1 MLAVLASPFGLVV
14 DTTATAST
22 ASTALG
28 LPASRALL
36 SRATELPVYITA
48 AADRQELFALAEA
61 AEAEAL
67 AFGTTPQW
75 PRDAS
80 ALCQRWRLIATTKTA
95 GSELLQQMARQPAL
109 GTFRVAQNWKEREA
123 DGALRCDNVISVGR
137 PNGGLLSAWTL
148 LQAGGQSSLTLQHKA
163 KVLQDGT
170 AAQQPLRIAIE
181 LDAVVLG
188 GNRQAGEPEEP
199 ILQLPF
205 PPALL
210 PGLPPPP
217 SLPMIPG
224 LAAALEEVGTV
235 EVTVL
240 DEQLRVVR
248 GVAGARADVLRVF
261 IRDDA
266 GGGAL
271 PTW

>member
-1 MLAVLASPFGLVV
+1 MMLTLAASPFGLVV
-14 DTTATAST
+14 DTTVS
-22 ASTALG
+22 SF
-28 LPASRALL
+28 PASRALL

-61 AEAEAL
+61 AEAEA
-67 AFGTTPQW
+67 AEANRTPQW

-80 ALCQRWRLIATTKTA
+80 ALCQRWRLIATTRTA

-123 DGALRCDNVISVGR
+123 DGELRCDNVISVGR

-163 KVLQDGT
+163 KVLHDGT
-170 AAQQPLRIAIE
+170 AAQPLRIAIE

-217 SLPMIPG
+217 ALPIPG

-266 GGGAL
+266 GGGVL

>member
-1 MLAVLASPFGLVV
+1 M
-14 DTTATAST
+14 
-22 ASTALG
+22 
-28 LPASRALL
+28 
-36 SRATELPVYITA
+36 YITA
-48 AADRQELFALAEA
+48 DAEKKELFALAEA

-80 ALCQRWRLIATTKTA
+80 ALCQRWRLIATTRTG

-109 GTFRVAQNWKEREA
+109 GTFRVVQNWKEREA
-123 DGALRCDNVISVGR
+123 DGALRCDNVISIGR
-137 PNGGLLSAWTL
+137 PNDGLLSAWTL
-148 LQAGGQSSLTLQHKA
+148 LSAGGQSSLTLKHKA
-163 KVLQDGT
+163 EVLHDGT
-170 AAQQPLRIAIE
+170 TAQQPLRLTIE

-188 GNRQAGEPEEP
+188 GNRQAGEPEES
-199 ILQLPF
+199 IIQLSL
-205 PPALL
+205 PPRLL

-217 SLPMIPG
+217 SLPIPG
-224 LAAALEEVGTV
+224 LAAALEEAGTV

-248 GVAGARADVLRVF
+248 GVAGARGDVLRVF
-261 IRDDA
+261 VRDDA

>member
-1 MLAVLASPFGLVV
+1 MGIHAESSLRGRKEQA
-14 DTTATAST
+14 
-22 ASTALG
+22 ALR
-28 LPASRALL
+28 PC
-36 SRATELPVYITA
+36 
-48 AADRQELFALAEA
+48 ALA
-61 AEAEAL
+61 
-67 AFGTTPQW
+67 
-75 PRDAS
+75 AS
-80 ALCQRWRLIATTKTA
+80 LLCARL
-95 GSELLQQMARQPAL
+95 
-109 GTFRVAQNWKEREA
+109 VRE
-123 DGALRCDNVISVGR
+123 DPGD
-137 PNGGLLSAWTL
+137 
-148 LQAGGQSSLTLQHKA
+148 
-163 KVLQDGT
+163 VLHV
-170 AAQQPLRIAIE
+170 
-181 LDAVVLG
+181 DAVVLG

-217 SLPMIPG
+217 ALPVPPG
-224 LAAALEEVGTV
+224 LASALEEVGTV

-261 IRDDA
+261 ALDDA

>member
-1 MLAVLASPFGLVV
+1 MLGLLASPSGLVV
-14 DTTATAST
+14 DTTVRS
-22 ASTALG
+22 S
-28 LPASRALL
+28 PASRALL
-36 SRATELPVYITA
+36 LRATELPVYVTA
-48 AADRQELFALAEA
+48 AADREELFALAEA

-67 AFGTTPQW
+67 ALGTTPQW

-80 ALCQRWRLIATTKTA
+80 ALCQRWRLIATTRTA

-109 GTFRVAQNWKEREA
+109 GTFRVAQNWKERET
-123 DGALRCDNVISVGR
+123 DGALRCDNVVSIGR

-170 AAQQPLRIAIE
+170 AGQQPLRIAIE

-199 ILQLPF
+199 ILQLPL

-217 SLPMIPG
+217 ALPVPPG

-261 IRDDA
+261 ARDDT

>member
-1 MLAVLASPFGLVV
+1 MLGLLASPSGLVV
-14 DTTATAST
+14 DTTVRS
-22 ASTALG
+22 S
-28 LPASRALL
+28 PASRALL
-36 SRATELPVYITA
+36 LRATELPVYVTA
-48 AADRQELFALAEA
+48 AADRQDLFALAEE

-67 AFGTTPQW
+67 ALGTTPQW

-80 ALCQRWRLIATTKTA
+80 ALCQRWRLIATTRTA

-123 DGALRCDNVISVGR
+123 DGALRCDNVVSIGR

-170 AAQQPLRIAIE
+170 AGQQPLRIAIE

-217 SLPMIPG
+217 ALPVPPG
-224 LAAALEEVGTV
+224 LAAALDEVGNV

-261 IRDDA
+261 ARDDA

>member
-1 MLAVLASPFGLVV
+1 MLGLLASPSGLVV
-14 DTTATAST
+14 DTTARS
-22 ASTALG
+22 S
-28 LPASRALL
+28 PASRALL
-36 SRATELPVYITA
+36 LRATELPVYVTA
-48 AADRQELFALAEA
+48 AADREELFALAEA
-61 AEAEAL
+61 AEAEAVAL
-67 AFGTTPQW
+67 GTTPQW

-80 ALCQRWRLIATTKTA
+80 ALCQRWRLIATTRTA

-109 GTFRVAQNWKEREA
+109 GTFRVAQNWKFCA
-123 DGALRCDNVISVGR
+123 ATTSALRCDNVVSIGR

-170 AAQQPLRIAIE
+170 AGQQPLRIAIE

-217 SLPMIPG
+217 ALPVPPG
-224 LAAALEEVGTV
+224 LASALEEVGTV

-261 IRDDA
+261 ARDDT

>member
-1 MLAVLASPFGLVV
+1 
-14 DTTATAST
+14 
-22 ASTALG
+22 
-28 LPASRALL
+28 
-36 SRATELPVYITA
+36 
-48 AADRQELFALAEA
+48 
-61 AEAEAL
+61 
-67 AFGTTPQW
+67 
-75 PRDAS
+75 
-80 ALCQRWRLIATTKTA
+80 
-95 GSELLQQMARQPAL
+95 MARQPAL
-109 GTFRVAQNWKEREA
+109 GTFRVAQNWREA
-123 DGALRCDNVISVGR
+123 DGELRCDNVISVGR

-266 GGGAL
+266 GDGAL

>member
-1 MLAVLASPFGLVV
+1 MLGLLASPSGLVV
-14 DTTATAST
+14 DTTARS
-22 ASTALG
+22 S
-28 LPASRALL
+28 PASRALL
-36 SRATELPVYITA
+36 LRATELPVYVTA
-48 AADRQELFALAEA
+48 AADREELFALAEA

-67 AFGTTPQW
+67 ALGTTPQW

-80 ALCQRWRLIATTKTA
+80 ALCQRWRLIATTRTA

-109 GTFRVAQNWKEREA
+109 GTFRVAQNWKEREP
-123 DGALRCDNVISVGR
+123 DGALRCDNVVSIGR

-170 AAQQPLRIAIE
+170 AGQQPLRIAIE

-205 PPALL
+205 PPAL
-210 PGLPPPP
+210 PVP
-217 SLPMIPG
+217 PG
-224 LAAALEEVGTV
+224 LASALEEVGTV

-261 IRDDA
+261 ARDDA

>member
-1 MLAVLASPFGLVV
+1 MAARRFGAVPEVAA
-14 DTTATAST
+14 DRDHAD
-22 ASTALG
+22 
-28 LPASRALL
+28 RWK
-36 SRATELPVYITA
+36 RTA
-48 AADRQELFALAEA
+48 AADGSATCARNVSSGTELE
-61 AEAEAL
+61 
-67 AFGTTPQW
+67 
-75 PRDAS
+75 
-80 ALCQRWRLIATTKTA
+80 
-95 GSELLQQMARQPAL
+95 
-109 GTFRVAQNWKEREA
+109 V
-123 DGALRCDNVISVGR
+123 LRCDNVVSIGR

-170 AAQQPLRIAIE
+170 AGQQPLRIAIE
-181 LDAVVLG
+181 LDAIVLG

-217 SLPMIPG
+217 ALPVPPG

-261 IRDDA
+261 ARDDT

>member
-1 MLAVLASPFGLVV
+1 
-14 DTTATAST
+14 
-22 ASTALG
+22 
-28 LPASRALL
+28 
-36 SRATELPVYITA
+36 
-48 AADRQELFALAEA
+48 
-61 AEAEAL
+61 
-67 AFGTTPQW
+67 
-75 PRDAS
+75 
-80 ALCQRWRLIATTKTA
+80 
-95 GSELLQQMARQPAL
+95 MARQPAL

-217 SLPMIPG
+217 SLPIPG

>member
-1 MLAVLASPFGLVV
+1 MLGLLASPSGLVV
-14 DTTATAST
+14 DTTVRS
-22 ASTALG
+22 S
-28 LPASRALL
+28 PASRALL
-36 SRATELPVYITA
+36 LRATELPVYVTA
-48 AADRQELFALAEA
+48 AADREELFALAEA
-61 AEAEAL
+61 AEAEAVAL
-67 AFGTTPQW
+67 GTTPQW

-80 ALCQRWRLIATTKTA
+80 ALCQRWRLIATTRTA

-109 GTFRVAQNWKEREA
+109 GTFRVAQNWKFCA
-123 DGALRCDNVISVGR
+123 ATTSALRCDNVVSIGR

-170 AAQQPLRIAIE
+170 AGQQPLRIAIE

-210 PGLPPPP
+210 PGQPPLPA
-217 SLPMIPG
+217 LPVPPG

-261 IRDDA
+261 ARDDT

>member
-1 MLAVLASPFGLVV
+1 MLGLLASPSGLVV
-14 DTTATAST
+14 DTTVRS
-22 ASTALG
+22 S
-28 LPASRALL
+28 PASRALL
-36 SRATELPVYITA
+36 LRATELPVYVTA
-48 AADRQELFALAEA
+48 AADREELFALAEA

-67 AFGTTPQW
+67 ALGTTPQW

-80 ALCQRWRLIATTKTA
+80 ALCQRWRLIATTRTA

-109 GTFRVAQNWKEREA
+109 GTFRVAQNWEEREP
-123 DGALRCDNVISVGR
+123 DGNLRCDNVVSIGR

-170 AAQQPLRIAIE
+170 AGQQPLRIAIE

-217 SLPMIPG
+217 ALPVPPG

-261 IRDDA
+261 ARDDA

>member
-1 MLAVLASPFGLVV
+1 MYV
-14 DTTATAST
+14 
-22 ASTALG
+22 
-28 LPASRALL
+28 
-36 SRATELPVYITA
+36 TA
-48 AADRQELFALAEA
+48 AADREELFALAEA

-67 AFGTTPQW
+67 ALGTTPQW

-80 ALCQRWRLIATTKTA
+80 ALCQRWRLIATTRTA

-109 GTFRVAQNWKEREA
+109 GTFCVAQNWKERET
-123 DGALRCDNVISVGR
+123 DGALRCDNVVSIGR

-170 AAQQPLRIAIE
+170 AGQQPLRIAIE

-210 PGLPPPP
+210 PGQPPLPA
-217 SLPMIPG
+217 LPVPPG

-261 IRDDA
+261 ARDDA

>member
-1 MLAVLASPFGLVV
+1 MLGLLASPSGLVV
-14 DTTATAST
+14 DTTVRS
-22 ASTALG
+22 S
-28 LPASRALL
+28 PASRALL
-36 SRATELPVYITA
+36 LRATELPVYVTA
-48 AADRQELFALAEA
+48 AADREELFALAEA

-67 AFGTTPQW
+67 ALGTTPQW

-80 ALCQRWRLIATTKTA
+80 ALCQRWRLIATTRTA

-109 GTFRVAQNWKEREA
+109 GTFRVAQNWKEREP
-123 DGALRCDNVISVGR
+123 DGALRCDNVVSIGR

-170 AAQQPLRIAIE
+170 AGQQPLRIAIE

-217 SLPMIPG
+217 ALPVPPG
-224 LAAALEEVGTV
+224 LASALEEVGTV

-261 IRDDA
+261 ARDDT

>member
-1 MLAVLASPFGLVV
+1 MP
-14 DTTATAST
+14 
-22 ASTALG
+22 
-28 LPASRALL
+28 
-36 SRATELPVYITA
+36 
-48 AADRQELFALAEA
+48 
-61 AEAEAL
+61 
-67 AFGTTPQW
+67 
-75 PRDAS
+75 
-80 ALCQRWRLIATTKTA
+80 
-95 GSELLQQMARQPAL
+95 
-109 GTFRVAQNWKEREA
+109 
-123 DGALRCDNVISVGR
+123 
-137 PNGGLLSAWTL
+137 
-148 LQAGGQSSLTLQHKA
+148 KA

-217 SLPMIPG
+217 ALPIPG

-235 EVTVL
+235 DVTLL

-261 IRDDA
+261 VRDDA
-266 GGGAL
+266 GGL

>member
-1 MLAVLASPFGLVV
+1 MLGLLASPSGLVV
-14 DTTATAST
+14 DTTARS
-22 ASTALG
+22 S
-28 LPASRALL
+28 PASRALL
-36 SRATELPVYITA
+36 LRATELPVYVTA
-48 AADRQELFALAEA
+48 AADREELFALAEA

-67 AFGTTPQW
+67 ALGTTPQW

-80 ALCQRWRLIATTKTA
+80 ALCQRWRLIATTRTA

-109 GTFRVAQNWKEREA
+109 GTFRVAQNWKERET
-123 DGALRCDNVISVGR
+123 DGGLRCDNVVSIGR

-170 AAQQPLRIAIE
+170 AGQQPLRIAIE

-217 SLPMIPG
+217 ALPVPPG

-261 IRDDA
+261 ARDDA

>member
-1 MLAVLASPFGLVV
+1 MLGLLASPSGLVV
-14 DTTATAST
+14 DTTVRS
-22 ASTALG
+22 S
-28 LPASRALL
+28 PASRALL
-36 SRATELPVYITA
+36 LRATELPLYVTA
-48 AADRQELFALAEA
+48 AADRQELFALAEE

-67 AFGTTPQW
+67 ALGTTPQW

-80 ALCQRWRLIATTKTA
+80 ALCQRWRLIATTRTA

-123 DGALRCDNVISVGR
+123 DGALRCDNVVSIGR

-170 AAQQPLRIAIE
+170 AGQQPLRIAIE

-217 SLPMIPG
+217 ALPVPPA

-261 IRDDA
+261 ARDDA